1 MYVSHRDAHGQ
12 WSRLRHLRPP
22 LNSSDRDY
30 SPRFTPDGRHLIF
43 SSERG
48 FALDSVAVPIG
59 YAALIARLRQPAN
72 GSGNIYEIDVTMLD
86 SLAEPV
92 TAGPLQR

>member
-12 WSRLRHLRPP
+12 WSRLRHLGLP

-30 SPRFTPDGRHLIF
+30 SPRFAPDGRHLIF

-48 FALDSVAVPIG
+48 FALNSIAAPLG
-59 YAALIARLRQPAN
+59 YPALVARLRQPAN
-72 GSGNIYEIDVTMLD
+72 GSGNIYEIDVSMLD

-92 TAGPLQR
+92 TVSPP